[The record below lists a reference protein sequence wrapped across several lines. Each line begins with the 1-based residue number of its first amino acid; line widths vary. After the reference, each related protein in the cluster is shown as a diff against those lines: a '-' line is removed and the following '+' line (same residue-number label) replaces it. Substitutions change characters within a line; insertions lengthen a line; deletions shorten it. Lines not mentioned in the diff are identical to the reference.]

1 MSVLINESHASPSVT
16 FGAKSVAGNIGGT
29 QSAALVVNTETN
41 LNTYVSSRPGTYVI
55 NASFGWFSGATANAQ
70 LSGAIRDTS
79 GAVSGVNIQSTATN
93 WFFSS
98 SCMMTITSATGV
110 NLRQTATSNG
120 TNSTCLGQW
129 SVLYFP
135 A

>member
-16 FGAKSVAGNIGGT
+16 FGAKSVAGTIGGT
-29 QSAALVVNTETN
+29 QSATLVQNVETN

-55 NASFGWFSGATANAQ
+55 NASFGWFSGPSANAQ
-70 LSGAIRDTS
+70 LTGAIRDTS
-79 GAVSGVNIQSTATN
+79 GVVSAVLIQAVTTNTNYST
-93 WFFSS
+93 

-110 NLRQTATSNG
+110 NLRQTVTSNG
-120 TNSTCLGQW
+120 VTSNCLGQW

>member
-29 QSAALVVNTETN
+29 QSATLVQNSETN

-55 NASFGWFSGATANAQ
+55 NASFNWFSGASANAQ
-70 LSGAIRDTS
+70 LTGAIKDTS
-79 GAVSGVNIQSTATN
+79 GAVSGVGIQATTTNTNYST
-93 WFFSS
+93 
-98 SCMMTITSATGV
+98 SCIMTITGATGV

-120 TNSTCLGQW
+120 TNSNCLGQW